1 MSKTFMYVGLVM
13 GSFFVL
19 AGILL
24 ALKPE
29 LANLGPNFAP
39 YSNWIA
45 ISVILYGL
53 FRIYRSYMALK
64 DAKNNE

>member
-1 MSKTFMYVGLVM
+1 MPKTFLYVGLVM

-29 LANLGPNFAP
+29 WANLGPDIQP
-39 YSNWIA
+39 YTPVLA
-45 ISVILYGL
+45 ICVILYGL
-53 FRIYRSYMALK
+53 FRIYRSYMGLK
-64 DAKNNE
+64 ENREK